1 MRARPLSSAASQ
13 RGAPARTSLRPWRPA
28 SPTRKAAPAAREP
41 RAARAWG
48 PGGGEVNWTP
58 RRTQPGS
65 GERSAV
71 GDRRRGRAGG
81 GALSPRAGSGER
93 GPGRD
98 LERRAR
104 STGLE
109 EAPGGGL
116 SRVVFRG
123 LPRQQPRRWSGR
135 WQPCGLP
142 ERDER
147 RCRRRSAA
155 AGLEPTG
162 FRGWSLA
169 GATARDAGGRA
180 VSGGG
185 GVEGDQGQRGSSG
198 WGGDGGGD
206 S

>member
-1 MRARPLSSAASQ
+1 MFTWQQEALEAGRGGVRARPLSSAASQ

-116 SRVVFRG
+116 SRVAFRD
-123 LPRQQPRRWSGR
+123 LPP
-135 WQPCGLP
+135 PP
-142 ERDER
+142 PP
-147 RCRRRSAA
+147 AA
-155 AGLEPTG
+155 AQVVGQVAAL
-162 FRGWSLA
+162 WSP
-169 GATARDAGGRA
+169 GT
-180 VSGGG
+180 
-185 GVEGDQGQRGSSG
+185 
-198 WGGDGGGD
+198 
-206 S
+206 